1 MLPEVVKGDPTATM
15 VFLAEGL
22 KAKSTGK
29 GTSTREMTNTGT
41 WGERDPREASAEQG
55 RRDTENFV
63 LAAVKFIERWR
74 QLRPMNQ

>member
-1 MLPEVVKGDPTATM
+1 
-15 VFLAEGL
+15 
-22 KAKSTGK
+22 
-29 GTSTREMTNTGT
+29 MTNTGT

-63 LAAVKFIERWR
+63 QAAVKFIERWR